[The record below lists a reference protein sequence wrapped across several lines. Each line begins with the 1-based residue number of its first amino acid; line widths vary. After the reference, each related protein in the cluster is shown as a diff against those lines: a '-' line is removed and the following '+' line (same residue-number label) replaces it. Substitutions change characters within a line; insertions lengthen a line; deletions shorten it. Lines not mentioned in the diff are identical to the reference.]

1 MIKICHLTSVHKRY
15 DTRIFI
21 KQCKSLANH
30 NMDTHLVVADGLGDE
45 LKDKVKIIDVGFK
58 QGRIRRILL
67 TTILVYKKA
76 LELDCEI
83 YHLHDPELLPIGLR
97 LKKKGKKV
105 IFDSHEDFSKQ
116 FLNKPYLIK
125 PLRKVISFFILKYE
139 NYVCSKLDYIV
150 AATSYIKTKFLKINK
165 NSIDINNF
173 PVIDELFNDTLWED
187 KKNEVFYV
195 GAIEKVR
202 GIKEMV
208 KSMEHT
214 NNIELNLGGKFTDD
228 QNELYQEVKS
238 FEGWDKV
245 KELGY
250 LNREDILKTLNR
262 SKAGL
267 VTLHPIINYM
277 DALPVKMFEYM
288 AAEIPVI
295 TSDIPLW
302 KDIVES
308 NECGIAVNPMNPKE
322 IADAISYII
331 NNPNE
336 ASKMGKNGRLAVIN
350 KFNWSKEEE
359 KLLTVYK
366 KIISQ

>member
-58 QGRIRRILL
+58 HGRIRRILL
-67 TTILVYKKA
+67 TTKLIYKKA

-83 YHLHDPELLPIGLR
+83 YHLHDPELLPIGLK
-97 LKKKGKKV
+97 LKKNGKKV

-116 FLNKPYLIK
+116 FLNKPYLNK

-139 NYVCSKLDYIV
+139 KYACSKLDYIV

-173 PVIDELFNDTLWED
+173 PVIDELFIDTLWED

-208 KSMEHT
+208 KAMAFT
-214 NNIELNLGGKFTDD
+214 NNIQLNLAGKFAYD

-238 FEGWDKV
+238 FDGWAKV
-245 KELGY
+245 NELGY
-250 LNREDILKTLNR
+250 LGRGDILKTLIR

-288 AAEIPVI
+288 AAQIPVI

-302 KDIVES
+302 KEIIES
-308 NECGIAVNPMNPKE
+308 NNCGIAVNPMNPEE
-322 IADAISYII
+322 IADAIKYII
-331 NNPNE
+331 QNPRE
-336 ASKMGKNGRLAVIN
+336 AEKMGKNGRLAVIN
-350 KFNWSKEEE
+350 KYNWTLEEI
-359 KLLTVYK
+359 KLFAMYK
-366 KIISQ
+366 KLI

>member
-21 KQCKSLANH
+21 KQCKSLAIH

-83 YHLHDPELLPIGLR
+83 YHLHDPELLPIGLK
-97 LKKKGKKV
+97 LKKNGKKV
-105 IFDSHEDFSKQ
+105 IFDSHEDVPKQ
-116 FLNKPYLIK
+116 LLSKPYLPFFLLKILSTSFSLFEK
-125 PLRKVISFFILKYE
+125 FTVKKFDYVITATP
-139 NYVCSKLDYIV
+139 YIRD
-150 AATSYIKTKFLKINK
+150 KFLKINK

-173 PVIDELFNDTLWED
+173 PIIDELFNDTLWED

-195 GAIEKVR
+195 GAIQKVR

-208 KSMEHT
+208 KSMEYT
-214 NNIELNLGGKFTDD
+214 NNVQLNLAGKFSND

-238 FEGWDKV
+238 FEGWGKV
-245 KELGY
+245 NELGY
-250 LNREDILKTLNR
+250 LNRESILKMLIR

-267 VTLHPIINYM
+267 VTLHPIINYV

-288 AAEIPVI
+288 AAAIPVI

-302 KDIVES
+302 KGIIES
-308 NECGIAVNPMNPKE
+308 NNCGIAVNPMNPEE
-322 IADAISYII
+322 IADAIKYII
-331 NNPNE
+331 QNPRE
-336 ASKMGKNGRLAVIN
+336 AEKMGKNGRLAVIN
-350 KFNWSKEEE
+350 KYNWAKEEI
-359 KLLTVYK
+359 KLLDTYIK
-366 KIISQ
+366 LNNT

>member
-67 TTILVYKKA
+67 TTKLIYKKA

-83 YHLHDPELLPIGLR
+83 YHLHDPELLPIGLK
-97 LKKKGKKV
+97 LKKNGKKV
-105 IFDSHEDFSKQ
+105 IFDSHEDVPKQLLSKHYLFF
-116 FLNKPYLIK
+116 FLLKILS
-125 PLRKVISFFILKYE
+125 ISFSLFEKFMVKKFD
-139 NYVCSKLDYIV
+139 YVITATPYIRD
-150 AATSYIKTKFLKINK
+150 KFLKINK

-195 GAIEKVR
+195 GGIQKER

-208 KSMEHT
+208 KSMQYT
-214 NNIELNLGGKFTDD
+214 NNVQLNLAGKFDND

-238 FEGWDKV
+238 FDGWAKV
-245 KELGY
+245 NELGY
-250 LNREDILKTLNR
+250 LGRKDILKTLIR

-267 VTLHPIINYM
+267 VTLHPIINYV

-302 KDIVES
+302 KEIIES
-308 NECGIAVNPMNPKE
+308 NNCGIAVNPMNPEE
-322 IADAISYII
+322 IADAIKYII
-331 NNPNE
+331 QNPIE
-336 ASKMGKNGRLAVIN
+336 AEKMGKNGRLAVIN
-350 KFNWSKEEE
+350 KYNWATEEI
-359 KLLTVYK
+359 KLFDIYK
-366 KIISQ
+366 KLI